1 MTSVRGP
8 FGLVRSPSSYGEE
21 QRPYGG
27 RAEARRAAQRGS
39 RRRGADSG
47 PGGPGG
53 SGGGRRGGGGGGGRG
68 SGPGR
73 GSGGRPPGKKRI
85 IDYPR
90 HNKYGWRRW
99 LPSWKLVTGTF
110 LFFVASLMGVAAY
123 AYSTVDI
130 PDEAKNATSQN
141 NIYYWSDNSRMV
153 ATGSGTNR
161 QIVPFAQIPKSM
173 QDAVVSAE
181 NKTFWKDSGVDPMGI
196 ARAVWNMAKGGETQ
210 GGSTITQ
217 QYVKNNRLDDQ
228 SQTITRKV
236 KELFISMKVGNDVD
250 KEVVM
255 AGYLNTSYYGR
266 GAYGIQAA
274 ARAYFNKDAKD
285 LNPSESA
292 LLAAVLKGATYF
304 DPAGYPE
311 IDPAATQRANTDRAT
326 KRWTWILDEMQK
338 DGSLPAAERAK
349 YTTFPKTQ
357 GPKKSA
363 NLGGQIGY
371 LVSTAN
377 VNMQNQFG
385 ITEQD
390 LARGG
395 YKIHTTFEKS
405 KVDKLESVIKK
416 KIKDNIDPK
425 KRPKTDTHVQFG
437 GASVD
442 TATGKIVALYGG
454 VDATKHFRSNADST
468 GAQVGSTFKP
478 FVLAAALKDGVR
490 DKNGPPEQDASERT
504 IVDPDKSL
512 YNGKDDLAIRKYN
525 GDIWLD
531 DDGNEWKQS
540 NDENASYGP
549 ISLRYAMMKSA
560 NSPYVQLGM
569 DVGIDKVRE
578 AAVAAGLRADSL
590 VKGEFPSFS
599 LGVSSPSAIRMAGAY
614 ATFANQGEQNDP
626 YSVESVEK
634 DGVTIHKHKAK
645 TTQAFSS
652 AIASN
657 VTDVLRTV
665 VSDDRGTGK
674 KARLPGR
681 DVAGKTG
688 TTDDNMSAWFV
699 GYTKQLATAIDMY
712 RFDDD
717 ETKQG
722 RKFEKMYG
730 TGDQPTIHGS
740 SFPSQIWREYM
751 MDAVKDDPAVDFP
764 EPEKLEGAK
773 PVFGG
778 GAASPTPS
786 PTATPTP
793 TESTMPTTTPPATP
807 TTTPPT
813 KPTKSPK
820 PGKTTCSVWD
830 PLCNDNGNAGGN
842 TGEPTTTPPTTE
854 GPTPTDSPTDNSSGG
869 NGNGKPGGGWVPDPS
884 AAHALGRR
892 VRSVLSVR
900 SGRGGPRRF
909 PGDVRQDV
917 PMPSLQK
924 SSAPQERS
932 QTVIPTH
939 RDKVAAAA
947 AS

>member
-1 MTSVRGP
+1 MSEHRRKMPPQQPPTGGRAAARRAAQQPMGRRSAPAHDVGTGAPSASYGP
-8 FGLVRSPSSYGEE
+8 PSSYGEE

-53 SGGGRRGGGGGGGRG
+53 PGGGRRGGGGGGRG

-73 GSGGRPPGKKRI
+73 GSGGHQPGKKRF

-99 LPSWKLVTGTF
+99 MPSWKLVTGTF
-110 LFFVASLMGVAAY
+110 LFFVASLMGAATI
-123 AYSTVDI
+123 AYSRVEI
-130 PDEAKNATSQN
+130 PKEADTAKSQN
-141 NIYYWSDNSRMV
+141 NIYYWADGSRMV

-161 QIVPFAQIPKSM
+161 QIVPFAEIPKSM
-173 QDAVVSAE
+173 QNAVISAE
-181 NKTFWKDSGVDPMGI
+181 NKTFWDDSGVDPMGI

-236 KELFISMKVGNDVD
+236 KELFISMKVGNDVGKD
-250 KEVVM
+250 QIM

-274 ARAYFNKDAKD
+274 ARAYFNKDVGK
-285 LNPSESA
+285 LNASESA
-292 LLAAVLKGATYF
+292 LLAAVLKGATYY

-311 IDPAATQRANTDRAT
+311 IDSKATREANTKRAT
-326 KRWTWILDEMQK
+326 ERWKWILDEMQK
-338 DGSLPAAERAK
+338 DGHISAEERAK
-349 YTTFPKTQ
+349 YTTFPKVQ
-357 GPKKSA
+357 PPRKSA
-363 NLGGQIGY
+363 NLSGQIGY

-385 ITEQD
+385 ITEQQ
-390 LARGG
+390 LQRGG
-395 YKIHTTFEKS
+395 YEIYTTFEKE
-405 KVDKLESVIKK
+405 KVDKMAAVISK

-478 FVLAAALKDGVR
+478 FVLAAAMKDGVR
-490 DKNGPPEQDASERT
+490 KKSLGPDQDASERT

-512 YNGKDDLAIRKYN
+512 YNGKDDLTIRKYN

-531 DDGNEWKQS
+531 DKGNEWKQS
-540 NDENASYGP
+540 NDEDASYGP

-569 DVGIDKVRE
+569 DVGIDKVRD
-578 AAVAAGLRADSL
+578 AAERAGLREESL

-614 ATFANQGEQNDP
+614 ATFANEGEQNDP
-626 YSVESVEK
+626 YSVETVKRS
-634 DGVTIHKHKAK
+634 GVVINKHEAK
-645 TTQAFSS
+645 PKTAFSP
-652 AIASN
+652 AIANN
-657 VTDVLRTV
+657 VTDVLRSV
-665 VSDDRGTGK
+665 VDDDRGTGR
-674 KARLPGR
+674 KARIPGR
-681 DVAGKTG
+681 AVAGKTG

-751 MDAVKDDPAVDFP
+751 TDAVKDMPVVDFP
-764 EPEKLEGAK
+764 KPEKLEGAE

-778 GAASPTPS
+778 GAQSP
-786 PTATPTP
+786 TPTP
-793 TESTMPTTTPPATP
+793 TATETPTESATPTTTPPATP
-807 TTTPPT
+807 TTTPPG
-813 KPTKSPK
+813 KPTKTPK
-820 PGKTTCSVWD
+820 PGKTTCDIWD
-830 PLCNDNGNAGGN
+830 WNCNNAGGN
-842 TGEPTTTPPTTE
+842 TGQPTTTPPTTE
-854 GPTPTDSPTDNSSGG
+854 TPTPTDSPTDTSSGG
-869 NGNGKPGGGWVPDPS
+869 GGGNGKPGGT
-884 AAHALGRR
+884 
-892 VRSVLSVR
+892 
-900 SGRGGPRRF
+900 F
-909 PGDVRQDV
+909 P
-917 PMPSLQK
+917 
-924 SSAPQERS
+924 
-932 QTVIPTH
+932 
-939 RDKVAAAA
+939 
-947 AS
+947 

>member
-1 MTSVRGP
+1 MSEHRRKMPPQQPPTGGRAAARRAAQQPMGRRSAPAHDVGTGAPSASYGP
-8 FGLVRSPSSYGEE
+8 PSSYGEE

-53 SGGGRRGGGGGGGRG
+53 PGGGRRGGGGGGRG
-68 SGPGR
+68 GGPGR
-73 GSGGRPPGKKRI
+73 GSGGGRPPGKKRI

-90 HNKYGWRRW
+90 HNKWGWRRW

-110 LFFVASLMGVAAY
+110 LFFVASLMGAATI
-123 AYSTVDI
+123 AYSKVEI
-130 PDEAKNATSQN
+130 PDSAKTATSQN
-141 NIYYWSDNSRMV
+141 NIYYWANGSRMV

-161 QIVPFAQIPKSM
+161 QIVPIEQIPQSM

-181 NKTFWKDSGVDPMGI
+181 NKTFWTDSGVDPMGI

-228 SQTITRKV
+228 SQTVTRKV
-236 KELFISMKVGNDVD
+236 KELFIAMKVGNDVD
-250 KEVVM
+250 KHEVM

-274 ARAYFNKDAKD
+274 ARAYFNTDAKN
-285 LNPSESA
+285 LNPSQSA

-311 IDPAATQRANTDRAT
+311 IDPAATREANTKRAT
-326 KRWTWILDEMQK
+326 ERWKWILDEMQK
-338 DGSLPAAERAK
+338 DNHLSAAERAK

-395 YKIHTTFEKS
+395 YEIYTTFEKP
-405 KVDKLESVIKK
+405 KVDKMEATIKKVIKE
-416 KIKDNIDPK
+416 NIDPK
-425 KRPKTDTHVQFG
+425 KRPKTDTNVQFG

-454 VDATKHFRSNADST
+454 YDATKHYRSNADST

-478 FVLAAALKDGVR
+478 FVLAASMKYGVR
-490 DKNGPPEQDASERT
+490 DPKGPSDQDESERT
-504 IVDPDKSL
+504 ILDPDKSL
-512 YNGKDDLAIRKYN
+512 YNGKNDLTIRKYN

-531 DDGNEWKQS
+531 DNGNEWKQS

-549 ISLRYAMMKSA
+549 ISLRYAMIKSA

-578 AAVAAGLRADSL
+578 AAMAAGLREESL
-590 VKGEFPSFS
+590 VKANVPSFS

-626 YSVESVEK
+626 YSVEKVKK
-634 DGVTIHKHKAK
+634 DGVVINQHKAK
-645 TTQAFSS
+645 TNQAFSP

-657 VTDVLRTV
+657 VTDVLRSV
-665 VSDDRGTGK
+665 VDDPRGTGT
-674 KARLPGR
+674 KARIPGR
-681 DVAGKTG
+681 AVAGKTG

-717 ETKQG
+717 ESKKG
-722 RKFEKMYG
+722 REFQKMYG
-730 TGDQPTIHGS
+730 TGNQPKIHGS
-740 SFPSQIWREYM
+740 SFPSRIWQEYM
-751 MDAVKDDPAVDFP
+751 ADAVKDMPVEDFP

-793 TESTMPTTTPPATP
+793 TESATPTTTPPATP
-807 TTTPPT
+807 TTTPPAT
-813 KPTKSPK
+813 PTKSPK
-820 PGKTTCSVWD
+820 PGKTTCDVLDWN
-830 PLCNDNGNAGGN
+830 CNNNGKPGGN
-842 TGEPTTTPPTTE
+842 TGQPTTTPPTTTE
-854 GPTPTDSPTDNSSGG
+854 APTPTDSPTDTSSGG
-869 NGNGKPGGGWVPDPS
+869 GNGKPGGGNWVP
-884 AAHALGRR
+884 
-892 VRSVLSVR
+892 
-900 SGRGGPRRF
+900 
-909 PGDVRQDV
+909 
-917 PMPSLQK
+917 
-924 SSAPQERS
+924 
-932 QTVIPTH
+932 
-939 RDKVAAAA
+939 
-947 AS
+947 